1 MLTCFCLRAGVR
13 KNALMVLTH
22 LILNDMMKVKGHIA
36 RMAMCLQVHL
46 LILVHR
52 DPHTMSSWEAS
63 KHHWPPYQ
71 PAATL
76 TLRRVIICC

>member
-1 MLTCFCLRAGVR
+1 MQCSLVDVDVLCPCTGVR

-46 LILVHR
+46 PYWLFEYALQNTPFLSRTPLSANNIPVCS
-52 DPHTMSSWEAS
+52 DPA
-63 KHHWPPYQ
+63 
-71 PAATL
+71 
-76 TLRRVIICC
+76 